1 MLKVREH
8 SPEDVP
14 AITEMVGRNLG
25 VPGYDVKYFEW
36 KFSRRAGDKRPLG
49 FVAEDEGRVMGFASF
64 FPYRARLAGRTGH
77 IYLIA
82 DCVVRPEH
90 RGKGLFGRLFGQA
103 LERVEAEAG
112 TIGTYLF
119 SSADSDAIYKKRYG
133 YRPIGRPEYHI
144 GMGDWTRP
152 LAGKL
157 GMGAGKP
164 GASPAPAERRENG
177 LVLRQEEGFD
187 ASYDRLWERL
197 AGHSAFV
204 LERTSDYLSWRFL
217 GHPWHSYR
225 LLTCRDEAGE
235 LRSYAVLRVDSIHD
249 FAFADAASGVALL
262 RFARQFCRLTGVPVV
277 NCLSLSSDVEKR
289 ALSGAGFVKYG
300 IPFRPFGLYSR
311 PKPLVRPAASCPGSE
326 LLLDSKNWKFTF
338 ADVDCGV

>member
-14 AITEMVGRNLG
+14 SIAGMVRESLG

-49 FVAEDEGRVMGFASF
+49 LVAEEEGRVVGFTSF
-64 FPYRARLAGRTGH
+64 FPCRARLAGRPGH

-82 DCVVRPEH
+82 DCVIRPEH
-90 RGKGLFGRLFGQA
+90 RGQGLFGRLFGQA
-103 LERVEAEAG
+103 LERVEAEPG

-133 YRPIGRPEYHI
+133 YRPIGRPEYRI
-144 GMGDWTRP
+144 GLGDWKRP
-152 LAGKL
+152 LAGRL
-157 GMGAGKP
+157 GIG
-164 GASPAPAERRENG
+164 SPAPPAAKAGEKRDGG
-177 LVLRQEEGFD
+177 LVMKEEDGFD
-187 ASYDRLWERL
+187 ASFDRLWEKVGNRWPV
-197 AGHSAFV
+197 AVA
-204 LERTSDYLSWRFL
+204 RDSDYLGWRFL

-225 LLTCRDEAGE
+225 LLTCRGEAGE
-235 LRSYAVLRVDSIHD
+235 LRGYLVLMVDSIHD
-249 FAFADAASGVALL
+249 FMFEGEASGSALL
-262 RFARQFCRLTGVPVV
+262 GYAREACKGAGVPVV
-277 NCLSLSSDVEKR
+277 NCLGLGSKAEAR
-289 ALSGAGFVKYG
+289 ALGRAGFVRCHL
-300 IPFRPFGLYSR
+300 PWRPFGLYSR